1 MHTFYLE
8 PQDWSTEIVMTG
20 GEAHHVTNVLRLSPG
35 DSVCLIDGMGREGT
49 FEIVSLT
56 KKSVRMRLLLERMQ
70 EKDISGITLAIGW
83 GREVRRGWLLE
94 KSVELGADG
103 VWFWRAERSQ
113 HPLPATPSPS
123 WTSSLIAGAKQCR
136 NAWLPELRVFPEGT
150 GALIE
155 ASKSFEQLHIL
166 TESSPSTRRMLSDA
180 SLSPS
185 GRTLCVIGPEGGF
198 SQKELDAFAAAGFQ
212 SFSLGSRVLRWETA
226 ALLTLGLHWWKRQ
239 QQ

>member
-8 PQDWSTEIVMTG
+8 PQDWGAEVAITG
-20 GEAHHVTNVLRLSPG
+20 GEAHHMTNVLRLSPG
-35 DSVCLIDGMGREGT
+35 DRVCLIDGRGREGD

-56 KKSVRMRLLLERMQ
+56 KKAVNMRLRQERMQ
-70 EKDISGITLAIGW
+70 PRDASGVTLAIGW
-83 GREVRRGWLLE
+83 CKEVRRGWLLE
-94 KSVELGADG
+94 KSVELGAQG

-113 HPLPATPSPS
+113 HPLPPAVSPS
-123 WTSSLIAGAKQCR
+123 WTASLIAGAKQCR

-150 GALIE
+150 GALIG
-155 ASKSFEQLHIL
+155 ASKSFEHLHIL
-166 TESSPSTRRMLSDA
+166 SESSLPARQMLSDA

-198 SQKELDAFAAAGFQ
+198 SPKELDVLTAAGFQ
-212 SFSLGSRVLRWETA
+212 PFSLGSRILRWETA

>member
-1 MHTFYLE
+1 MHTFFVE
-8 PQDWSTEIVMTG
+8 PQDWSAEVAITG
-20 GEAHHVTNVLRLSPG
+20 GEAHHMTNVLRLSPG
-35 DSVCLIDGMGREGT
+35 DRVCLIDGRGREGD

-56 KKSVRMRLLLERMQ
+56 KKAVRMRLRQERMQ
-70 EKDISGITLAIGW
+70 AKDASGVTLAIGW

-113 HPLPATPSPS
+113 HPLPETPSPS

-166 TESSPSTRRMLSDA
+166 SESSLSTRRMLSDA
-180 SLSPS
+180 FLSPS

-198 SQKELDAFAAAGFQ
+198 SQKELNAFAAAGFQ